1 MRPTPILKKYFP
13 PPATVLDVGARDGST
28 SKMLQEAGYTVT
40 SIDIESNSPDVIEIP
55 IEEYVGIHDAVVA
68 RLLVHLLKKETL
80 EEKLDMLASHV
91 KKGGVLYFTNFG
103 EEDPWFK
110 ETADIWLSDKEV
122 LHKELH
128 EFESM
133 TYAGDMKKWS
143 VWEYLVAVK

>member
-1 MRPTPILKKYFP
+1 MKPTLVLKKYFP
-13 PPATVLDVGARDGST
+13 PPATVLDVGARDGAT
-28 SKMLQEAGYTVT
+28 SKILKEVGYDVT

-55 IEEYVGIHDAVVA
+55 IEEYVGVHDIVVA
-68 RLLVHLLKKETL
+68 RLLVHLLKKDTL
-80 EEKLDMLASHV
+80 GEKLDLLASHV
-91 KKGGVLYFTNFG
+91 KPGGFLYFTNFG

-110 ETADIWLSDKEV
+110 ESADAWLSDKEV

-143 VWEYLVAVK
+143 VWEYFVAVK